1 MNPADIQ
8 DDPYNVIITGVG
20 GQGNVLC
27 SRMLGSMLTGKGY
40 HVTIGETFGAS
51 QRGGSVM
58 SHIRISKRSA
68 WSPQIPKG
76 TAHLIF
82 ALEPSEAFR
91 VLGAYGN
98 PGTLLIW
105 NTRPVYPISV
115 IAGERRYPGREEM
128 QKGLDELTARN
139 WPLNATE
146 KATELG
152 NAIFS
157 NIIMIGALSV
167 LHLLPFSREDFV
179 DELAAT
185 LPSIKVDINMKAF
198 DAGADLLSSANGDR
212 PLLDPTPDSFG
223 KP

>member
-1 MNPADIQ
+1 MNPVDIQ
-8 DDPYNVIITGVG
+8 EDPFNVIITGVG
-20 GQGNVLC
+20 GQGNLLC

-58 SHIRISKRSA
+58 SHMRISKRSA
-68 WSPQIPKG
+68 WSPQIPNG
-76 TAHLIF
+76 RAHLVL

-98 PGTLLIW
+98 PGTLLLW

-115 IAGERRYPGREEM
+115 ITGEKRYPGQAEI

-152 NAIFS
+152 NAIFA

-167 LHLLPFSREDFV
+167 LGLLPFSREDFLG
-179 DELAAT
+179 ELAAT
-185 LPSIKVDINMKAF
+185 LPPNKVDINIKAF
-198 DAGADLLSSANGDR
+198 DAGALLLSSAKGGAPAAGRRSDLSR
-212 PLLDPTPDSFG
+212 
-223 KP
+223 KA